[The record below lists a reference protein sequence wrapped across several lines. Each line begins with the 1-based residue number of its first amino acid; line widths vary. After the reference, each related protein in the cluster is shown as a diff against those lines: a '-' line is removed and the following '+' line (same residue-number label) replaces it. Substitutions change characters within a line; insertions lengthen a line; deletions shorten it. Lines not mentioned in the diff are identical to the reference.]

1 MNHILDDMIRR
12 EAQLQRVATFM
23 VNQYINPTAQQL
35 SRDLPSLLIGYS
47 DLNVT
52 ERAQLFSQI
61 RQMTLD
67 QWGGIWSSVDGDWS
81 DIMSQEANFQY
92 DLYDDFAPETLVQ
105 LDSVD
110 FPLPKMIVGSES
122 SVTAGVWAQF
132 VAANITDTVKQVD
145 GTVQRGIRDGLT
157 TDEITRQLRGTYN
170 RRTKQYSGGIITGKQ
185 ARRAEALART
195 GISHHTNAVRD
206 RFAEENDDVITD
218 RIFFATLDSRTTTIC
233 LSNHLRK
240 WKIDDKE
247 YPRLPLHYNE
257 RSVYI
262 FKTVGLDPLSGNRPA
277 KGGGKEVGTN
287 NFEQVSAKVSAE
299 AWLKRQPRWFVE
311 ESLGV
316 ERAKLFLNGN
326 LSIKSMVDVS
336 NRPLT
341 LAELK
346 DTAAGARAYRRAG
359 DE

>member
-1 MNHILDDMIRR
+1 
-12 EAQLQRVATFM
+12 
-23 VNQYINPTAQQL
+23 
-35 SRDLPSLLIGYS
+35 
-47 DLNVT
+47 
-52 ERAQLFSQI
+52 
-61 RQMTLD
+61 
-67 QWGGIWSSVDGDWS
+67 
-81 DIMSQEANFQY
+81 
-92 DLYDDFAPETLVQ
+92 
-105 LDSVD
+105 
-110 FPLPKMIVGSES
+110 
-122 SVTAGVWAQF
+122 VWTKF
-132 VAANITDTVKQVD
+132 VAANITDTVRQVD

-157 TDEITRQLRGTYN
+157 TDEITKQLRGTYN

-185 ARRAEALART
+185 ARRAESLART
-195 GISHHTNAVRD
+195 GVSYHTNAVRD
-206 RFAEENDDVITD
+206 RFAEENKDVLTE
-218 RIFFATLDSRTTTIC
+218 RVFFATLDSRTTTIC
-233 LSNHLRK
+233 LSNHLRR
-240 WKIDDKE
+240 WAIDDKT

-262 FKTVGLDPLSGNRPA
+262 LKTPGFDPLNTTRPA
-277 KGGGKEVGTN
+277 QTGEDDGVRE
-287 NFEQVSAKVSAE
+287 FEQISAKVSAD

-316 ERAKLFLNGN
+316 EKAKLFLDGN